1 MRNLAATQAIPPVQE
16 VSPSLSERLHYIEHD
31 KRGLQRAVPIDAE
44 RYLNEMQMLA
54 LQSLEGFGW
63 QLSFIRRPLFMAPI
77 VMAQNSTATQFALLE
92 EDGSVNLKPD
102 IIFRC

>member
-1 MRNLAATQAIPPVQE
+1 MRNLATSSSNSAAQGI
-16 VSPSLSERLHYIEHD
+16 SPSLSERLHYIEND

-63 QLSFIRRPLFMAPI
+63 QLAFIRRPLFMAPL
-77 VMAQNSTATQFALLE
+77 VMAQNSNATQFALLE

-102 IIFRC
+102 IVFRC